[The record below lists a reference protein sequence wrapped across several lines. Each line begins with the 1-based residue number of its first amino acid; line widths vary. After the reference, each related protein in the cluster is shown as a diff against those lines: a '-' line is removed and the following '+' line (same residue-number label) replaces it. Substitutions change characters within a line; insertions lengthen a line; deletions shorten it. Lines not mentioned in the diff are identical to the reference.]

1 MSLPPMRHAAARRRE
16 ARLSSLLYRG
26 VKEKRALEG
35 VFLRTGQS
43 VLDSLKSAF
52 VSLRVNKMRAS
63 LTMLGMI
70 IGVSAVITLVSLSL
84 GAKNNIN
91 RGIEDI
97 GTNVVLVMPGKI
109 ELTGSLGEKPSERRG
124 GNLVQSNRI
133 RPEIADGLQKEL
145 PDGFFAVPTMFD
157 ARPIK
162 KGNKSY
168 FTQFVGT
175 GEYYLQ
181 ARGQS
186 MASGDFFTHRDRGR
200 RVAVLGSTAARELFG
215 EEDPLGKEITVG
227 AVKFRVIGVMA
238 EKGRSFLI
246 DNDDIVLIP
255 FTQMRRY
262 YGKYN
267 LDSIL
272 VTAPSPER
280 VDEAKVMTE
289 TYLSRELGPDE
300 FTAIPQSEMLGF
312 AGSISRIMT
321 YLVVA
326 IASISLL
333 VGGIGIMN
341 IMLVSVTERTREIG
355 LRKAVGAKARHI
367 LVQFVTEAVVLSF
380 SGGVLGM
387 ALAVVGSRNLGRVL
401 HIPAEMAAW
410 VFILAFG
417 VSVGIGLFFGIYPAW
432 RASRLQPI
440 EALRQE

>member
-1 MSLPPMRHAAARRRE
+1 M
-16 ARLSSLLYRG
+16 
-26 VKEKRALEG
+26 KRNVSLEG

-43 VLDSLKSAF
+43 LLDSLKSAF
-52 VSLRVNKMRAS
+52 VALRVNKMRSA
-63 LTMLGMI
+63 LTMLGII
-70 IGVSAVITLVSLSL
+70 IGVSAVIMLVSLSL

-97 GTNVVLVMPGKI
+97 GTNIVLVMPGKI
-109 ELTGSLGEKPSERRG
+109 ELTTGGLGEKPSERKG
-124 GNLVQSNRI
+124 GSLVQSNRL
-133 RPEIADGLQKEL
+133 RPEITDGLQKEL
-145 PDGFFAVPTMFD
+145 PEGFYAVPTMFD
-157 ARPIK
+157 ARPVK
-162 KGNKSY
+162 RGSKSY
-168 FTQFVGT
+168 FTQFIGT

-186 MASGDFFTHRDRGR
+186 MARGEFFTHRDRSR

-215 EEDPLGKEITVG
+215 DEDPVGREITVG
-227 AVKFRVIGVMA
+227 AVRFRIIGVMA

-246 DNDDIVLIP
+246 DNDDIVLVP

-272 VTAPSPER
+272 VTAPSPDKVE
-280 VDEAKVMTE
+280 EARRITE
-289 TYLSRELGPDE
+289 NYLLKELGPDE

-380 SGGVLGM
+380 SGGALGV
-387 ALAVVGSRNLGRVL
+387 ALAVVGARNLGRAL
-401 HIPAEMAAW
+401 HIPAELATW
-410 VFILAFG
+410 VFLLAFG
-417 VSVGIGLFFGIYPAW
+417 VSAGIGLFFGIYPAW

>member
-1 MSLPPMRHAAARRRE
+1 
-16 ARLSSLLYRG
+16 
-26 VKEKRALEG
+26 VKELKTAGKGMMVRA
-35 VFLRTGQS
+35 GQS
-43 VLDSLKSAF
+43 LLDSLKSAF
-52 VSLRVNKMRAS
+52 TALRVNKMRS
-63 LTMLGMI
+63 GLTMLGI
-70 IGVSAVITLVSLSL
+70 VIGVSAVIMLVSLSL

-91 RGIEDI
+91 KGIEDI
-97 GTNVVLVMPGKI
+97 GTNLVMVVPGKV
-109 ELTGSLGEKPSERRG
+109 ELSGGLGDKPSERRG

-133 RPEIADGLQKEL
+133 SPESCDTLQKEL
-145 PDGFFAVPTMFD
+145 PAGFYAAAVMID

-162 KGNKSY
+162 RGSKSY
-168 FTQFVGT
+168 FTQFIGT
-175 GEYYLQ
+175 NEHYPQ
-181 ARGQS
+181 VRGQ
-186 MASGDFFTHRDRGR
+186 AVAKGEFFSRQDRSR

-215 EEDPLGKEITVG
+215 EEDPLGKDIVIG
-227 AVKFRVIGVMA
+227 AVKFKVIGVLE

-262 YGKYN
+262 FGKYN
-267 LDSIL
+267 LDDIL
-272 VTAPSPER
+272 VTAPTPEL
-280 VDEAKVMTE
+280 VDEAKRITE
-289 TYLSRELGPDE
+289 EVLSRELGPDE
-300 FTAIPQSEMLGF
+300 FTAIPQSDMLGF

-367 LVQFVTEAVVLSF
+367 MAQFVTEAVVLSF
-380 SGGVLGM
+380 SGGSLGVI
-387 ALAVVGSRNLGRVL
+387 LAVFGSRNLGKAL
-401 HIPAEMAAW
+401 HIPAELATW
-410 VFILAFG
+410 VFLLAFG
-417 VSVGIGLFFGIYPAW
+417 VSVGIGLFFGVFPAW